1 MRAFTYSFLLLG
13 LALIPAEASRQDARQ
28 AAGSAQKSAQRAL
41 LDTYCVGCH
50 NARLKA
56 GGLLLDELDLTR
68 LLENA
73 PTGEK
78 IVRKLRAGMM
88 PPAGARR
95 PDANA
100 LGDFIASLEETLD
113 HAEVKPPPPGLHRL
127 NRTEYANVI
136 RDLLGLEV
144 DATKLLPPDDS
155 THSFDNMSNA
165 LAMSPALMEAYLA
178 AAGKV
183 SRVALATATA
193 STQTAYPVPDGEA
206 QDY

>member
-1 MRAFTYSFLLLG
+1 MRAFSVLVPPVVAGVDSGRGEPAGRPAGCRLG
-13 LALIPAEASRQDARQ
+13 
-28 AAGSAQKSAQRAL
+28 QKSAQRAL

-50 NARLKA
+50 NARTKA
-56 GGLLLDELDLTR
+56 GDLLLDELDLTR

-95 PDANA
+95 PDAKA

-113 HAEVKPPPPGLHRL
+113 RAEVKPPPPGLHRL

-144 DATKLLPPDDS
+144 DAD
-155 THSFDNMSNA
+155 
-165 LAMSPALMEAYLA
+165 EVV
-178 AAGKV
+178 AAG
-183 SRVALATATA
+183 
-193 STQTAYPVPDGEA
+193 
-206 QDY
+206 